1 MNVDFA
7 TPLQGTVR
15 IPDTRPD
22 GATAHITVAADEQ
35 VFRGHYPG
43 FPIFPGVCLIECVHH
58 AARTRPPLPGVP
70 VLTAVES
77 VRFLSPVF
85 PDDEVTVEL
94 DWKLKSGSWKAYAAL
109 STSRGKSAQ
118 IRLGY
123 ELEASGTEA
132 PGTHAPGTEDN
143 ALEEA
148 P

>member
-1 MNVDFA
+1 MNVGFA
-7 TPLQGTVR
+7 TPLNRTVR
-15 IPDTRPD
+15 IPQTRPD
-22 GATAHITVAADEQ
+22 GATATITVAADEQ

-58 AARTRPPLPGVP
+58 TARTRPPAPGRP

-109 STSRGKSAQ
+109 STVRGKAAQ
-118 IRLGY
+118 IRLAY
-123 ELEASGTEA
+123 E
-132 PGTHAPGTEDN
+132 
-143 ALEEA
+143 LEEA